1 MADKKITA
9 LTAATSAAS
18 EDLLHIIDDPGG
30 SPVNKKLT
38 VQNFL
43 NSITHTS
50 TGTATANTETLLSLT
65 HTANA
70 DPVTTGTADQL
81 DGVSSLI
88 VTSTAAGGA
97 SGNLTYKRF
106 YAADITNKIDDANTV
121 IKTEAAGMRIT
132 MDRNAQDAT
141 STANSH
147 CLILRQANTSSAQS
161 GPQPTSWLKI
171 EAPDTSAS
179 ANTLYVIDVM
189 PEGAYGVSASA
200 TATIAANS
208 TTTLADVTAGQ
219 TKSTTAG
226 YLKVRVLGED
236 RYINLYSA

>member
-70 DPVTTGTADQL
+70 DPVTTGTANKL
-81 DGVSSLI
+81 NNVASLQ
-88 VTSTAAGGA
+88 VTSSATGAAAGNM
-97 SGNLTYKRF
+97 SYDRF
-106 YAADITNKIDDANTV
+106 YAADISNKVADGNTV
-121 IKTEAAGMRIT
+121 IVTESAGARIT
-132 MDRNAQDAT
+132 LDRNAED
-141 STANSH
+141 STGTVNAH
-147 CLILRQANTSSAQS
+147 CLILRHANTVSDPTTSA
-161 GPQPTSWLKI
+161 PRPTSMLKF
-171 EAPDTSAS
+171 EAGSGTN
-179 ANTLYVIDVM
+179 ANVSNIMDIFSG
-189 PEGAYGVSASA
+189 GAYGQADGAAVTVSSDLCA
-200 TATIAANS
+200 TTGTKG
-208 TTTLADVTAGQ
+208 TTG
-219 TKSTTAG
+219 G
-226 YLKVRVLGED
+226 YLRIRILGET
-236 RYINLYSA
+236 RYINLYTGA

>member
-70 DPVTTGTADQL
+70 DPVTTGTPNKLNNVA
-81 DGVSSLI
+81 SLQ
-88 VTSTAAGGA
+88 VTSTATGAAAGNM
-97 SGNLTYKRF
+97 SYDRF
-106 YAADITNKIDDANTV
+106 YAADISNKIADANTV
-121 IKTEAAGMRIT
+121 IVTESAAARIT
-132 MDRNAQDAT
+132 LDRNAED
-141 STANSH
+141 STGTVNAH
-147 CLILRQANTSSAQS
+147 CLILRHANTVSDPTTSA
-161 GPQPTSWLKI
+161 PRPTSMLKF
-171 EAPDTSAS
+171 EAGSGTN
-179 ANTLYVIDVM
+179 ANVSNIMDIFSG
-189 PEGAYGVSASA
+189 GAYGQADGAAVTVSSDLCA
-200 TATIAANS
+200 TTGTKG
-208 TTTLADVTAGQ
+208 TTG
-219 TKSTTAG
+219 G
-226 YLKVRVLGED
+226 YLRIRILGET
-236 RYINLYSA
+236 RYINLYTGA

>member
-50 TGTATANTETLLSLT
+50 IGQASGNTETLLSLT

-70 DPVTTGTADQL
+70 DPVTTGTTDKL

-88 VTSTAAGGA
+88 VTSTATGSA

-121 IKTEAAGMRIT
+121 IETEAAGMRIT

-147 CLILRQANTSSAQS
+147 CLILRQANTSSNQS
-161 GPQPTSWLKI
+161 GPQ
-171 EAPDTSAS
+171 
-179 ANTLYVIDVM
+179 
-189 PEGAYGVSASA
+189 
-200 TATIAANS
+200 
-208 TTTLADVTAGQ
+208 
-219 TKSTTAG
+219 
-226 YLKVRVLGED
+226 
-236 RYINLYSA
+236 

>member
-70 DPVTTGTADQL
+70 DPVTTGTPNKLNNVA
-81 DGVSSLI
+81 SLQ
-88 VTSTAAGGA
+88 VTSSATGAAAGNM
-97 SGNLTYKRF
+97 SYDRF
-106 YAADITNKIDDANTV
+106 YAADISNKVADGNTV
-121 IKTEAAGMRIT
+121 IVTESAGARIT
-132 MDRNAQDAT
+132 LDRNAED
-141 STANSH
+141 STGTVNAH
-147 CLILRQANTSSAQS
+147 CLILRHANTVSDPTPSA
-161 GPQPTSWLKI
+161 PRPTSMLKF
-171 EAPDTSAS
+171 EAGSGTN
-179 ANTLYVIDVM
+179 ANVSNIMDIFSG
-189 PEGAYGVSASA
+189 GAYGQADGAAVTVSSDLCA
-200 TATIAANS
+200 TTGTKG
-208 TTTLADVTAGQ
+208 TTG
-219 TKSTTAG
+219 G
-226 YLKVRVLGED
+226 YLRIRILGET
-236 RYINLYSA
+236 RYINLYTGA

>member
-70 DPVTTGTADQL
+70 DPVTTGTANKL
-81 DGVSSLI
+81 GNVASLQ
-88 VTSTAAGGA
+88 VTSTATGAAAGNM
-97 SGNLTYKRF
+97 SYDRF
-106 YAADITNKIDDANTV
+106 YAADISNKIADGNTV
-121 IKTEAAGMRIT
+121 IVTESAGARIT
-132 MDRNAQDAT
+132 LDRNAED
-141 STANSH
+141 STGTVNAH
-147 CLILRQANTSSAQS
+147 CLILRHANTVSDPTTSA
-161 GPQPTSWLKI
+161 PRPTSMLKF
-171 EAPDTSAS
+171 EAGSGEN
-179 ANTLYVIDVM
+179 ANVSNIMDIFSG
-189 PEGAYGVSASA
+189 GAYGQADGAAVTVSSDLCA
-200 TATIAANS
+200 TTGTKG
-208 TTTLADVTAGQ
+208 TTGGYLRIRILGQ
-219 TKSTTAG
+219 T
-226 YLKVRVLGED
+226 
-236 RYINLYSA
+236 RYINLYTGA

>member
-70 DPVTTGTADQL
+70 DPVTTGTANKL
-81 DGVSSLI
+81 NNVASLQ
-88 VTSTAAGGA
+88 VTSSATGAAAGNM
-97 SGNLTYKRF
+97 SYDRF
-106 YAADITNKIDDANTV
+106 YAADISNKVADGNTV
-121 IKTEAAGMRIT
+121 IVTESAGARIT
-132 MDRNAQDAT
+132 LDRNAED
-141 STANSH
+141 STGTVNAH
-147 CLILRQANTSSAQS
+147 CLILRHANTVSDPTTSA
-161 GPQPTSWLKI
+161 PRPTSMLKF
-171 EAPDTSAS
+171 EAGSGTN
-179 ANTLYVIDVM
+179 ANVSNIMDIFSG
-189 PEGAYGVSASA
+189 GAYGQADGAAVTVSSDLCA
-200 TATIAANS
+200 TTGTKG
-208 TTTLADVTAGQ
+208 TTGGYLRIRILGQ
-219 TKSTTAG
+219 T
-226 YLKVRVLGED
+226 
-236 RYINLYSA
+236 RYINLFTG

>member
-70 DPVTTGTADQL
+70 DPVTTGTPNKLNNVA
-81 DGVSSLI
+81 SLQ
-88 VTSTAAGGA
+88 VTSSATGAAAGNM
-97 SGNLTYKRF
+97 SYDRF
-106 YAADITNKIDDANTV
+106 YAADISNKVADGNTV
-121 IKTEAAGMRIT
+121 IVTESAGARIT
-132 MDRNAQDAT
+132 LDRNAED
-141 STANSH
+141 STGTVNAH
-147 CLILRQANTSSAQS
+147 CLILRHANTVSDPTTSA
-161 GPQPTSWLKI
+161 PRPTSMLKF
-171 EAPDTSAS
+171 EAGSGTN
-179 ANTLYVIDVM
+179 ANVSNIMDIFSG
-189 PEGAYGVSASA
+189 GAYGQADGAAVTVSSDLCA
-200 TATIAANS
+200 TTGTKG
-208 TTTLADVTAGQ
+208 TTGGYLRIRILGQ
-219 TKSTTAG
+219 T
-226 YLKVRVLGED
+226 
-236 RYINLYSA
+236 RYINLFTG

>member
-70 DPVTTGTADQL
+70 DPVTTGTPNKLNNVA
-81 DGVSSLI
+81 SLQ
-88 VTSTAAGGA
+88 VTSSATGAAAGNM
-97 SGNLTYKRF
+97 SYDRF
-106 YAADITNKIDDANTV
+106 YAADISNKVADGNTV
-121 IKTEAAGMRIT
+121 IVTESAGARIT
-132 MDRNAQDAT
+132 LDRNAED
-141 STANSH
+141 STGTVNAH
-147 CLILRQANTSSAQS
+147 CLILRHANTVSDPTTSA
-161 GPQPTSWLKI
+161 PRPTSMLKF
-171 EAPDTSAS
+171 EAGSGTN
-179 ANTLYVIDVM
+179 ANVSNIMDIFSG
-189 PEGAYGVSASA
+189 GAYGQADGAAVTVSSDLCA
-200 TATIAANS
+200 TTGTKG
-208 TTTLADVTAGQ
+208 TTGGYLRIRILGQ
-219 TKSTTAG
+219 T
-226 YLKVRVLGED
+226 
-236 RYINLYSA
+236 RYINLYTGA

>member
-70 DPVTTGTADQL
+70 DPVTTGTPNKLNNVA
-81 DGVSSLI
+81 SLQ
-88 VTSTAAGGA
+88 VTSTATGAAAGNM
-97 SGNLTYKRF
+97 SYDRF
-106 YAADITNKIDDANTV
+106 YAADISNKVADGNTV
-121 IKTEAAGMRIT
+121 IVTESAGARIT
-132 MDRNAQDAT
+132 LDRNAED
-141 STANSH
+141 STGTVNAH
-147 CLILRQANTSSAQS
+147 CLILRHANTVSDPTTSA
-161 GPQPTSWLKI
+161 PRPTSFLKF
-171 EAPDTSAS
+171 EAGSGTN
-179 ANTLYVIDVM
+179 ANVSNIMDIFSG
-189 PEGAYGVSASA
+189 GAYGISDGASA
-200 TATIAANS
+200 TVSSDLCATTGTKA
-208 TTTLADVTAGQ
+208 TTGGYLRIRILGQ
-219 TKSTTAG
+219 T
-226 YLKVRVLGED
+226 
-236 RYINLYSA
+236 RYINLFTG

>member
-70 DPVTTGTADQL
+70 DPVTTGTANKL
-81 DGVSSLI
+81 NNVASLQ
-88 VTSTAAGGA
+88 VTSSATGAAAGNM
-97 SGNLTYKRF
+97 SYDRF
-106 YAADITNKIDDANTV
+106 YAADISNKIADANTV
-121 IKTEAAGMRIT
+121 IVTESAAARIT
-132 MDRNAQDAT
+132 LDRNAED
-141 STANSH
+141 STGTVNAH
-147 CLILRQANTSSAQS
+147 CLILRHANTVSDPTTSA
-161 GPQPTSWLKI
+161 PRPTSMLKF
-171 EAPDTSAS
+171 EAGSGTN
-179 ANTLYVIDVM
+179 ANVSNIMDIFSG
-189 PEGAYGVSASA
+189 GAYGQADGAAVTVSSDLCA
-200 TATIAANS
+200 TTGTKG
-208 TTTLADVTAGQ
+208 TTG
-219 TKSTTAG
+219 G
-226 YLKVRVLGED
+226 YLRIRILGET
-236 RYINLYSA
+236 RYINLYTGA

>member
-70 DPVTTGTADQL
+70 DPVTTGTPNKLNNVA
-81 DGVSSLI
+81 SLQ
-88 VTSTAAGGA
+88 VTSSATGAAAGNM
-97 SGNLTYKRF
+97 SYDRF
-106 YAADITNKIDDANTV
+106 YAADISNKIADGNTV
-121 IKTEAAGMRIT
+121 IVTESAGARIT
-132 MDRNAQDAT
+132 LDRNAES
-141 STANSH
+141 STGTVNAH
-147 CLILRQANTSSAQS
+147 CLILRHANTVSDPTTSA
-161 GPQPTSWLKI
+161 PRPTSMLKF
-171 EAPDTSAS
+171 EAGSGDN
-179 ANTLYVIDVM
+179 ANVSNIMDIFSG
-189 PEGAYGVSASA
+189 GAYGQADGAAVTVSSDLCATTGSKA
-200 TATIAANS
+200 TAGGYIRIRI
-208 TTTLADVTAGQ
+208 LGQ
-219 TKSTTAG
+219 T
-226 YLKVRVLGED
+226 
-236 RYINLYSA
+236 RYINLVTG

>member
-70 DPVTTGTADQL
+70 DPVTTGTPNKLGNVA
-81 DGVSSLI
+81 SLQ
-88 VTSTAAGGA
+88 VTSTATGAAAGNM
-97 SGNLTYKRF
+97 SYDRF
-106 YAADITNKIDDANTV
+106 YAADISNKVADGNTV
-121 IKTEAAGMRIT
+121 IVTESAGARIT
-132 MDRNAQDAT
+132 LDRNAED
-141 STANSH
+141 STGTVNAH
-147 CLILRQANTSSAQS
+147 CLILRHANTVSDPTTSA
-161 GPQPTSWLKI
+161 PRPTSMLKF
-171 EAPDTSAS
+171 EAGSGDN
-179 ANTLYVIDVM
+179 ANVSNIMDIFSG
-189 PEGAYGVSASA
+189 GAYGQADGAAVTVSSDLCA
-200 TATIAANS
+200 TTGTKATTGGYLRIRI
-208 TTTLADVTAGQ
+208 LGQ
-219 TKSTTAG
+219 T
-226 YLKVRVLGED
+226 
-236 RYINLYSA
+236 RYINLFTG

>member
-70 DPVTTGTADQL
+70 DPVTTGTANKL
-81 DGVSSLI
+81 NNVASLQ
-88 VTSTAAGGA
+88 VTSTATGAAAGNM
-97 SGNLTYKRF
+97 SYDRF
-106 YAADITNKIDDANTV
+106 YAADISNKIADANTV
-121 IKTEAAGMRIT
+121 IVTESAAARIT
-132 MDRNAQDAT
+132 LDRNAED
-141 STANSH
+141 STGTVNAH
-147 CLILRQANTSSAQS
+147 CLILRHANTVSDPTTSA
-161 GPQPTSWLKI
+161 PRPTSMLKF
-171 EAPDTSAS
+171 EAGSGTN
-179 ANTLYVIDVM
+179 ANVSNIMDIFSG
-189 PEGAYGVSASA
+189 GAYGQADGAAVTVSSDLCA
-200 TATIAANS
+200 TTGTKG
-208 TTTLADVTAGQ
+208 TTG
-219 TKSTTAG
+219 G
-226 YLKVRVLGED
+226 YLRIRILGET
-236 RYINLYSA
+236 RYINLYTGA